1 MGCFPD
7 EGTFEWTD
15 AFLEKNPQYV
25 ELSDR
30 KILEWARAS
39 GLGHSGKNVPGS
51 NDKPSF
57 NFGVRRVHG
66 MSIRKVIN
74 TVAPIVPRNYL
85 IMEVKSNLVAAERQE
100 LLKRFNYPCYKK
112 TAKVMMGEPNKEYKS
127 LVQTKLLKDK
137 QAKSDNA
144 WKAKTAEVARKKAA
158 AIKQK
163 VLNKQIADLKKKKEG
178 EAAAKKKA
186 AEEKKAAAEKK
197 AAEEKK
203 AERRKTRSRRR
214 KKVRRT

>member
-1 MGCFPD
+1 MG
-7 EGTFEWTD
+7 
-15 AFLEKNPQYV
+15 
-25 ELSDR
+25 
-30 KILEWARAS
+30 
-39 GLGHSGKNVPGS
+39 
-51 NDKPSF
+51 
-57 NFGVRRVHG
+57 
-66 MSIRKVIN
+66 
-74 TVAPIVPRNYL
+74 
-85 IMEVKSNLVAAERQE
+85 AADRQE

-163 VLNKQIADLKKKKEG
+163 VLNKQIADLKKKKEQ

-186 AEEKKAAAEKK
+186 AEEKKAAAEK
-197 AAEEKK
+197 
-203 AERRKTRSRRR
+203 
-214 KKVRRT
+214 

>member
-57 NFGVRRVHG
+57 NFGVREMDD

-127 LVQTKLLKDK
+127 LVQDKLLKDK

-144 WKAKTAEVARKKAA
+144 RLQRRKRLRRRKRQRRRKQRRRRKRQRRKKR
-158 AIKQK
+158 
-163 VLNKQIADLKKKKEG
+163 V
-178 EAAAKKKA
+178 
-186 AEEKKAAAEKK
+186 
-197 AAEEKK
+197 
-203 AERRKTRSRRR
+203 RRR
-214 KKVRRT
+214 KKVRRTKRAMKRKMA